1 MKLFKVLDS
10 HKEIHPKMTPFD
22 RAKMKAIIFQGRTT
36 GRDTKYANLYYE
48 GTEGWT
54 NVHYYRKH
62 FITTPKYLAKARA
75 LASSRVTS
83 HCLPATHNEIS

>member
-1 MKLFKVLDS
+1 
-10 HKEIHPKMTPFD
+10 MTPFD
-22 RAKMKAIIFQGRTT
+22 RSKQKAIIFQGRMS
-36 GRDTKYANLYYE
+36 GRDTKYANPYYE

-54 NVHYYRKH
+54 NVHYFRKQ
-62 FITTPKYLAKARA
+62 FITTPKYLSAARA